1 MKIAFSGTHGTGK
14 TTSVLDYAK
23 QCKIWYPNSNV
34 EVLTEIA
41 RKTPLNSLNKNGTEG
56 SQLWMFTTQIS
67 QELNL
72 MTTSDI
78 LITDRSLLDYIAYT
92 YYISENLSLNMV
104 SLTQWYM
111 NTYDIIYF
119 KTIENNDYLKKDGV
133 RDDDLEYRKNIED
146 LLLSFYYEY
155 LKQGVD
161 FKFEVI

>member
-1 MKIAFSGTHGTGK
+1 
-14 TTSVLDYAK
+14 
-23 QCKIWYPNSNV
+23 
-34 EVLTEIA
+34 
-41 RKTPLNSLNKNGTEG
+41 
-56 SQLWMFTTQIS
+56 
-67 QELNL
+67 
-72 MTTSDI
+72 
-78 LITDRSLLDYIAYT
+78 
-92 YYISENLSLNMV
+92 
-104 SLTQWYM
+104 M